1 MYEMHIAPDDSSGLL
16 VWHVIAKQAGNSL
29 CGQAVDRGADGTRT
43 DRHCLPCM
51 RSFQDLM
58 AAQAALSADGRAD
71 ARTDAR
77 SDGRSDGLTV

>member
-16 VWHVIAKQAGNSL
+16 VWHVIAKQADSSL
-29 CGQAVDRGADGTRT
+29 CGQTVDRGADGMRT

-58 AAQAALSADGRAD
+58 AARADASADGRP
-71 ARTDAR
+71 
-77 SDGRSDGLTV
+77 DGLTV